1 MLYLGKGFFIMRQ
14 FMACV
19 ALILATCTGI
29 HAQNSLDAFDFRLDH
44 KDGQYALGDTVRLS
58 MTPPQDACAAL
69 RMTTYINGINT
80 GDTVDVVPARNS
92 ECIYKA
98 AWDEPAAVMLE
109 FTRKGASADGDKF
122 TIGYIVGADQF
133 KTGWEAPKDLH
144 KFWKRQIKELRKVP
158 MEVKLKPVAL
168 KPEDAQKYECFEV
181 EINSIDT
188 IPVRGY
194 ITRPKD
200 APRKSLP
207 IVVQLHAAGVA
218 GNWCKATVDGALHY
232 TRMGAIA
239 IDFNA
244 HGMFN
249 DAPDSYFQEL
259 ENGRLK
265 GYSSQIITDHES
277 YYFRT
282 MFLRA
287 VRALDYIT
295 EDPAWDGKR
304 LMVTGE
310 SQGGAQSAALVGIY
324 KKVSDAAMFVPAMIG
339 TGGMVQGRL
348 SAWPKP
354 LEKNGLDSPA
364 MKVAPYYDGALLI
377 KGSKANL
384 FVEIGLIDVTCPPA
398 EIFSGLNGAKGRK
411 VIETSPYR
419 PHHCKM
425 ADRYMVDWKERVY
438 KSRMDYIE
446 EFMNRK

>member
-1 MLYLGKGFFIMRQ
+1 MKRFLS
-14 FMACV
+14 AAA
-19 ALILATCTGI
+19 ALIMTAFTGI

-44 KDGQYALGDTVRLS
+44 KDGRYALGETVRLT
-58 MTPPQDACAAL
+58 MTPPQDAGAAL

-80 GDTVDVVPARNS
+80 GDTVDVVPVRNS
-92 ECIYKA
+92 ACIYEA
-98 AWDEPAAVMLE
+98 SWSEPAAVMLE
-109 FTRKGASADGDKF
+109 FSMKGAPADGDKF
-122 TIGYIVGADQF
+122 TIGYIAGAEQF

-144 KFWKRQIKELRKVP
+144 RFWKKQIRELRKIP
-158 MEVKLKPVAL
+158 MEVKLSPVPL
-168 KPEDAQKYECFEV
+168 KDEDAQKYECFAV

-200 APRKSLP
+200 APARSLP

-218 GNWCKATVDGALHY
+218 GDWCKATVDNALRY

-244 HGMFN
+244 HGMLN
-249 DAPDSYFQEL
+249 GAPDEYYKEL

-265 GYSSQIITDHES
+265 GYSGQIITDHES

-295 EDPAWDGKR
+295 KDKAWDGKR

-310 SQGGAQSAALVGIY
+310 SQGGAQSAALAGIY
-324 KKVSDAAMFVPAMIG
+324 PKVSDAAMFVPAMIG

-377 KGSKANL
+377 KGTKTNM
-384 FVEIGLIDVTCPPA
+384 FVEIGLIDTTCPPA
-398 EIFSGLNGAKGRK
+398 EIFSGLNGVRGNV

-425 ADRYMVDWKERVY
+425 APQYMTDWKERVY
-438 KSRMDYIE
+438 KSRKDYIE
-446 EFMNRK
+446 AFMKRK

>member
-1 MLYLGKGFFIMRQ
+1 MKRFLS
-14 FMACV
+14 AAA
-19 ALILATCTGI
+19 ALILTAFTGI

-44 KDGQYALGDTVRLS
+44 KDGQYALGDTVCLT
-58 MTPPQDACAAL
+58 MTPPQDAGAAL
-69 RMTTYINGINT
+69 RMTTYINGLNT
-80 GDTVDVVPARNS
+80 GDTVDVVPVRNS
-92 ECIYKA
+92 GCIYRA
-98 AWDEPAAVMLE
+98 AWSEPVAVMLE
-109 FTRKGASADGDKF
+109 FSRKGAPADGDKF
-122 TIGYIVGADQF
+122 TIGYIVGAEQF

-144 KFWKRQIKELRKVP
+144 RFWKKQIRELRKVP
-158 MEVKLKPVAL
+158 MEVKLTPVPL
-168 KPEDAQKYECFEV
+168 KDEDALKYECFAV

-200 APRKSLP
+200 APAKSLP
-207 IVVQLHAAGVA
+207 IVAQLHAAGVA
-218 GNWCKATVDGALHY
+218 GGWCRATVKGALEY
-232 TRMGAIA
+232 TRQGAIA

-244 HGMFN
+244 HGMLN
-249 DAPDSYFQEL
+249 DAPEEYYQEL
-259 ENGRLK
+259 ENGILK
-265 GYSSQIITDHES
+265 GYSTPIITDHES

-295 EDPAWDGKR
+295 QDAAWDGKR

-324 KKVSDAAMFVPAMIG
+324 RKVSDAAMYVPAMIG
-339 TGGMVQGRL
+339 TGGMAAGRL

-364 MKVAPYYDGALLI
+364 MKVAPYYDGALLL

-384 FVEIGLIDVTCPPA
+384 FVEVGLIDVTCPPA

-425 ADRYMVDWKERVY
+425 ADRYMVDWRERVLQ
-438 KSRMDYIE
+438 SRLDYID
-446 EFMNRK
+446 EFMNRACGTRPRSR